1 MSVSAG
7 RCMPRNGCRP
17 RAGGGAVS
25 RQASRTFWLLAAGPL
40 LAAGL
45 AACSGTADDLLNP
58 ILPEQDAAY
67 KSSKTA
73 PPLEVPPDLSSETL
87 NDTMVVPS
95 LAQGTAT
102 YSAYAN
108 GTQMVSAGVNGVL
121 PRLDGVRVERAG
133 SERWLIVDVPP
144 GVVWPKVRN
153 FWLSQ
158 GFLIQME
165 DPGIGIMETDWAEKK
180 TKFEAGAISGFFSKL
195 SSQLYGSTTRDM
207 YRTRLEHGTIP
218 GTTEV
223 YVSHRG
229 AEYVSTGKVSR
240 SLDAT
245 GNEEV
250 YVWQPRPSDP
260 ELEAEM
266 LNRLVITFGI
276 NKEAATSLVA
286 NAAERPP
293 RAHIVRDGEGASV
306 LDLQD
311 NFSRAWRRTG
321 LALDR
326 VGFTVQD
333 RDRSRGLYYVRYIDT
348 DRLDSGK
355 DDSFFGSLKFWGD
368 DEPSDQNEYLVSL
381 VGKQSTTQI
390 VILDTDGKR
399 ENGETANR
407 ILGLLHEQLK

>member
-1 MSVSAG
+1 M
-7 RCMPRNGCRP
+7 
-17 RAGGGAVS
+17 S
-25 RQASRTFWLLAAGPL
+25 RQISRPLLLAAGSL
-40 LAAGL
+40 LALGL
-45 AACSGTADDLLNP
+45 AACSGTADDLLDP
-58 ILPEQDAAY
+58 ILPEREAAY

-73 PPLEVPPDLSSETL
+73 PPLEVPPDLSSATL

-95 LAQGTAT
+95 LAQGSAT
-102 YSAYAN
+102 YSAYVN
-108 GTQMVSAGVNGVL
+108 GTQVAMASVNGVL
-121 PRLDGVRVERAG
+121 PRLNGVRIERAG

-144 GVVWPKVRN
+144 GVVWPKVRD

-158 GFLIQME
+158 GFLIQLE
-165 DPGIGIMETDWAEKK
+165 DPSIGIMETDWAEKR
-180 TKFEAGAISGFFSKL
+180 TKFDGGAISNFFSKL
-195 SSQLYGSTTRDM
+195 SSELYGATTRDM
-207 YRTRLEHGTIP
+207 YRTRLERGTIP
-218 GTTEV
+218 ETTEV

-229 AEYVSTGKVSR
+229 AEYVSTGKISR
-240 SLDAT
+240 ALDAT
-245 GNEEV
+245 GSEEV

-266 LNRLVITFGI
+266 LSRLVITFGI
-276 NKEAATSLVA
+276 KKDAATTLVA
-286 NAAERPP
+286 AAAERPP

-326 VGFTVQD
+326 VGFTVED

-348 DRLDSGK
+348 DKVDSGK
-355 DDSFFGSLKFWGD
+355 DDSFFGTLKFWGD
-368 DEPSDQNEYLVSL
+368 DEPPDQNEYLVSL

-399 ENGETANR
+399 EHGETADR

>member
-1 MSVSAG
+1 M
-7 RCMPRNGCRP
+7 
-17 RAGGGAVS
+17 S
-25 RQASRTFWLLAAGPL
+25 RQASRPFLLLAAGPL
-40 LAAGL
+40 LAVGL
-45 AACSGTADDLLNP
+45 AACSGTADDLLDP

-95 LAQGTAT
+95 LAQGSAT

-108 GTQMVSAGVNGVL
+108 GTQVASAGVNGVL
-121 PRLDGVRVERAG
+121 PRLKGVQVERAG
-133 SERWLIVDVPP
+133 SERWLIVDGPP

-165 DPGIGIMETDWAEKK
+165 DPSIGIMETDWAEKK

-276 NKEAATSLVA
+276 NKEAATTLVA

-326 VGFTVQD
+326 VGFTVED

-348 DRLDSGK
+348 DRSDSEK
-355 DDSFFGSLKFWGD
+355 DDGFFASLKFWGG
-368 DEPSDQNEYLVSL
+368 DEVSDQNEYLVSL